1 MKTSASSENKPS
13 KSGIGEALM
22 SLARNSVTPLKSSPS
37 PSSRHV
43 SPLHSP
49 CPVSATRPLLVTID
63 DNTPPDISDQPI
75 ITEHVTTTSDQN
87 SSATDQSVAQ
97 SLELLFK
104 KFALLADTPK
114 PKSAVKA
121 RTPETIDESNPQ
133 KLDN

>member
-43 SPLHSP
+43 SPLHSLR
-49 CPVSATRPLLVTID
+49 PVLATRSLLVPIN
-63 DNTPPDISDQPI
+63 DNTSPDIPDQPI
-75 ITEHVTTTSDQN
+75 ITEHVTTTSNQN
-87 SSATDQSVAQ
+87 SLATNQSVAQ

-114 PKSAVKA
+114 PKALSRHA
-121 RTPETIDESNPQ
+121 
-133 KLDN
+133 